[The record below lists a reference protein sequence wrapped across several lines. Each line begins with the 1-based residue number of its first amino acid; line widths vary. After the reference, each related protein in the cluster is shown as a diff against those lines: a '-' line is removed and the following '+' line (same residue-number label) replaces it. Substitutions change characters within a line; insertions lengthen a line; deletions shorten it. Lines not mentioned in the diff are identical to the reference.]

1 MREFDNSSSVG
12 SGPLLIVEIP
22 DNVMFPFILFLE
34 AKKNKVVL
42 SVCCSVAAKTLLG
55 YRHSGFELKSPEK
68 AT

>member
-1 MREFDNSSSVG
+1 MG
-12 SGPLLIVEIP
+12 PGPLLIVEKH

-34 AKKNKVVL
+34 AEKNKVLL

-55 YRHSGFELKSPEK
+55 YRHSGFELRPPEK